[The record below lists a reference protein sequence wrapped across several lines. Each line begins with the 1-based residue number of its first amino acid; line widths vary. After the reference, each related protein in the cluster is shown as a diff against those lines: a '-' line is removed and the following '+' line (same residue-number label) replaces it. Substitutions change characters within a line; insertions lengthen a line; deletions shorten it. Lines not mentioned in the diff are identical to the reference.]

1 MDDQSTREGPGTD
14 YTNVTFE
21 EIKKSL
27 IDRAKSHYPDTYR
40 DFSKSSF
47 GSLMFDLVAMVS
59 EQLNFYAQFVANE
72 GFVDFARSSI
82 GLNGLASERGILL
95 SDSNSTTTVTVNCQV
110 EGSSDDNLNPD
121 PNSIVEVGE
130 GTTVTGLG
138 GQVVQLLNTITFNPL
153 IDIPISTSYS
163 EDGSRGIIYN
173 YEKTATAVI
182 GEIKTFVVDIGNPK
196 HFSRIRIPDINCTEI
211 IDCYD
216 REGKRY
222 LEVPNLLID
231 TVLVPI
237 RYRNTDDDTILTKDV
252 NHPAPR
258 RFMVEEDPTGQK
270 YLVFGYGSEDVDK
283 TTQHPVEPINQSA
296 RRRARNSTTERII
309 LPEKY
314 FGSGKYGIPPRN
326 TTLTIRYRI
335 NSVGNSN
342 LPVGAIDRFLEP
354 IVTFARDELLS
365 PSRKEFIINNLSCT
379 NKEPANGLVRF
390 RSTKE
395 IAMHIKAAS
404 GAQGRAV
411 TEKDLVAMCHNMP
424 PRLGRVKKASVLR
437 DVDGLRKNLNVYVIA
452 EDSDQNL
459 QKANSVLKE
468 NLRTHLNSV
477 KMMTD
482 SIDIFDAEI
491 LNIGIHLDIALHE
504 KENKNSAMSRIREF
518 LFNEFTQVVPEIG
531 QPFSMGEVERI
542 LNLMPMVKR
551 VNRIQVRVKNG
562 AGYSSTAYDIAPN
575 TTEDGLVL
583 MPESFIWELKNLTD
597 ITGIIK

>member
-1 MDDQSTREGPGTD
+1 MSEDNTRQGPGTD

-27 IDRAKSHYPDTYR
+27 IERAKSHYPDTYR

-47 GSLMFDLVAMVS
+47 GSLMFDLVAMVG

-82 GLNGLASERGILL
+82 GLNGLASERDILL
-95 SDSNSTTTVTVNCQV
+95 SDSNSTCLVVLNCSV
-110 EGSSDDNLNPD
+110 EASSEDNLGPD
-121 PNSIVEVGE
+121 RNSIVEVAE

-138 GQVVQLLNTITFNPL
+138 GQVAQLLNTTTFNPAV
-153 IDIPISTSYS
+153 DEPVSTSFS
-163 EDGSRGIIYN
+163 EDGSRGLIYN
-173 YEKTATAVI
+173 YEKFATAVI
-182 GEIKTFVVDIGNPK
+182 GEIRTFVVDIQNPE
-196 HFSRIRIPDINCTEI
+196 HFSRIRIPDISCTEI
-211 IDCYD
+211 IDCFD
-216 REGKRY
+216 REGRRY
-222 LEVPNLLID
+222 LEVPNLLVD
-231 TVLVPI
+231 TVLMPI
-237 RYRNTDDDTILTKDV
+237 RYRSADDETILTKDV
-252 NHPAPR
+252 NYPAPR

-270 YLVFGYGSEDVDK
+270 YLLFGYGSEDVDK
-283 TTQHPVEPINQSA
+283 STQHPVEPINQSS
-296 RRRARNSTTERII
+296 RRRARNSTTDRVI

-326 TTLTIRYRI
+326 TTLTIRYRV
-335 NSVGNSN
+335 NTVGNSN

-354 IVTFARDELLS
+354 IVTFAKDELLT

-379 NKEPANGLVRF
+379 NREPANGLVRF

-395 IAMHIKAAS
+395 IAMHIKASS

-411 TEKDLVAMCHNMP
+411 TPKDLIAMCYNMP
-424 PRLGRVKKASVLR
+424 PRLGRIKKASVLR

-459 QKANSVLKE
+459 EKANSVLKE

-482 SIDIFDAEI
+482 SIDIFDAEV
-491 LNIGIHLDIALHE
+491 LNIGIRLDIVLHE

-531 QPFSMGEVERI
+531 QPFSIGEIERI
-542 LNLMPMVKR
+542 LNLMPIIKR

-562 AGYSSTAYDIAPN
+562 AGYSSTTYDVAPN

-583 MPESFIWELKNLTD
+583 MPENFIWELKNPTD
-597 ITGIIK
+597 IIGIIK